1 MKRPCSSRTPFWRR
15 AAESSG
21 RGARTSGA
29 CPHPRGSVTVTVLLL
44 MVIFTGLGLA
54 VLHASGVH
62 MKINAFRRFSALLD
76 CASESG
82 LKRGLLDFTAWLE
95 GTGLA
100 APVTDERV
108 ESLRSAP
115 SAAFPLLVAE
125 ALGPVFPRVLDESF
139 DGMIWSCRTDCGFGG
154 LEDRGPYLRIAAAL
168 RIESSGGL
176 VRTRPRRLSVL
187 EGSLGLLAGR
197 LPLAALPLYIRREM
211 TGTERSDFLAANA
224 ISLRTRPGELVGP
237 GFSASAGGVLPDD
250 PSALVAKALNI
261 GVFRP
266 GDLSPAELRQALGL
280 EPSMEPVPEGVY
292 LIVND
297 LGLGGVF
304 VEGDLDEM
312 ILACDRDAQ
321 VIVFRSGDA
330 VWRLEFSPARSRT
343 SFATPAGSFDYD
355 LVPLP
360 LILVN
365 GAVASLGGG
374 AVGPD
379 GRVEIRFDG
388 ETPAVLDGVD
398 LTIVSADRVTI
409 SSDLILEGVRWQD
422 GVPYAKDTTA
432 QLVIYAAGQDLA
444 SGASVEGGIAVAA
457 GAPADIKVQASVT
470 AASGGFLIE
479 GEGKTVALL
488 GALHADSFEGNGNAL
503 ALVRDDRAAAGVFP
517 ANAPLTASPQLAVF
531 SLKVLA
537 WKEYE

>member
-1 MKRPCSSRTPFWRR
+1 MKPRYSSRTPHCAR
-15 AAESSG
+15 ET
-21 RGARTSGA
+21 RTSGR
-29 CPHPRGSVTVTVLLL
+29 CPHPQGFATVTVLFL
-44 MVIFTGLGLA
+44 MVIFSGLGLA
-54 VLHASGVH
+54 MLHASGVH

-82 LKRGLLDFTAWLE
+82 LKRGLRDFTSWLE
-95 GTGLA
+95 GTGLT

-108 ESLRSAP
+108 EALRADP
-115 SAAFPLLVAE
+115 DAAFPRLVAE
-125 ALGPVFPRVLDESF
+125 ALGPVFPRVLEESF
-139 DGMIWSCRTDCGFGG
+139 DGMTWRSRTDCGFGG

-197 LPLAALPLYIRREM
+197 LPLSALPLYIRREM
-211 TGTERSDFLAANA
+211 AAAEKADFLAGNA

-237 GFSASAGGVLPDD
+237 AFAATEEGVLPDD
-250 PSALVAKALNI
+250 PSALVAKALSI
-261 GVFRP
+261 GIFRP

-280 EPSMEPVPEGVY
+280 EASTEPVPDGVY
-292 LIVND
+292 LIAND

-312 ILACDRDAQ
+312 VLAVDGDAQ

-343 SFATPAGSFDYD
+343 SFVTPEGSCGYD

-360 LILVN
+360 MILVN
-365 GAVASLGGG
+365 GAIASLGGG
-374 AVGPD
+374 AVGPE
-379 GRVEIRFDG
+379 GRVEIRYDG

-422 GVPYAKDTTA
+422 GVPYAKDTSA

-444 SGASVEGGIAVAA
+444 SGASVEGGVTVAA
-457 GAPADIKVQASVT
+457 GAPADIKIQASLT
-470 AASGGFLIE
+470 AGSGGFRI
-479 GEGKTVALL
+479 GGDGKTVELL

-503 ALVRDDRAAAGVFP
+503 ALVRDDRAAAGIFP

-531 SLKVLA
+531 SLRVLA

>member
-1 MKRPCSSRTPFWRR
+1 M
-15 AAESSG
+15 
-21 RGARTSGA
+21 
-29 CPHPRGSVTVTVLLL
+29 TVLLL
-44 MVIFTGLGLA
+44 LVIFTGLGLA
-54 VLHASGVH
+54 MLHASGVH

-82 LKRGLLDFTAWLE
+82 LKRGLRDFTVWLE

-100 APVTDERV
+100 APVADEQMASFR
-108 ESLRSAP
+108 ADP
-115 SAAFPLLVAE
+115 GAGFPQLFAE
-125 ALGPVFPRVLDESF
+125 AFGPVLPRTLEESF
-139 DGMIWSCRTDCGFGG
+139 DGMIWLCRTDCGLGG

-176 VRTRPRRLSVL
+176 VRMRPRRRSVL
-187 EGSLGLLAGR
+187 EGALGLLAGR
-197 LPLAALPLYIRREM
+197 LPLPALPLYIRREIA
-211 TGTERSDFLAANA
+211 GSGRSDFLAANA
-224 ISLRTRPGELVGP
+224 IQLRTRPGELVGP
-237 GFSASAGGVLPDD
+237 GFQASEEGVLPDD
-250 PSALVAKALNI
+250 PAALVAKALNI

-280 EPSMEPVPEGVY
+280 EPSTEPVPDGVY
-292 LIVND
+292 LIFND

-312 ILACDRDAQ
+312 VLAIDGDAQ

-330 VWRLEFSPARSRT
+330 VWRLEFSPSRSQT
-343 SFATPAGSFDYD
+343 SFVTPAGSFDYD

-365 GAVASLGGG
+365 GAIASLGGG

-379 GRVEIRFDG
+379 GRVEIRYDG
-388 ETPAVLDGVD
+388 RTPAVLNGVD

-409 SSDLILEGVRWQD
+409 SSDLILEGVRWRD
-422 GVPYAKDTTA
+422 GLPYAKDTTA

-444 SGASVEGGIAVAA
+444 SGASVEGGIAAAA
-457 GAPADIKVQASVT
+457 GAPADLKIQASLT
-470 AASGGFLIE
+470 AASGGFRIE
-479 GEGKTVALL
+479 GEGKTVELM
-488 GALHADSFEGNGNAL
+488 GALQADSFEGNGNAL
-503 ALVRDDRAAAGVFP
+503 AILRDDRAAAGVFP
-517 ANAPLTASPQLAVF
+517 ANAPLTASPQLAAF